1 MEAQRLPGHRTDGW
15 RCQGWTSGGLPMF
28 PATAWHHL
36 RKCPHFHILPLLQ
49 GPSFHYEKNSPGF
62 YSPGGLHCLYHP
74 ASLQHCLSLAP
85 VNLWLSQYTCQK
97 TTKTFFFGQRPL
109 FKLSS
114 FCFSPVPFFLVG
126 GYTSCPASLF
136 ISPCNLGPCSS
147 LLPSSLEMHTY
158 WVTPAWNQLF
168 AGFPVFSGQRP
179 KFSQS
184 PTKQ

>member
-49 GPSFHYEKNSPGF
+49 GPSFHYGERIPQAFIPLGDFTTSTILPLF
-62 YSPGGLHCLYHP
+62 SIVSLLHQWICG
-74 ASLQHCLSLAP
+74 SQP
-85 VNLWLSQYTCQK
+85 VNMPKDNKS
-97 TTKTFFFGQRPL
+97 FFFGQRPL

-126 GYTSCPASLF
+126 GYTLCPASLF
-136 ISPCNLGPCSS
+136 ISPCSLGPCSS
-147 LLPSSLEMHTY
+147 LLPSSLQMHT
-158 WVTPAWNQLF
+158 
-168 AGFPVFSGQRP
+168 
-179 KFSQS
+179 
-184 PTKQ
+184 

>member
-74 ASLQHCLSLAP
+74 ASFSIVSLLHQWICGSQP
-85 VNLWLSQYTCQK
+85 VHMPKDNKNLLLWATA
-97 TTKTFFFGQRPL
+97 TFQAVFFL
-109 FKLSS
+109 LLSS
-114 FCFSPVPFFLVG
+114 AIFLSWRLYFMPCFPLHIPLQS
-126 GYTSCPASLF
+126 
-136 ISPCNLGPCSS
+136 GP
-147 LLPSSLEMHTY
+147 L
-158 WVTPAWNQLF
+158 
-168 AGFPVFSGQRP
+168 
-179 KFSQS
+179 
-184 PTKQ
+184 

>member
-1 MEAQRLPGHRTDGW
+1 MGEGARVGLQVVCPCSQPRHDI
-15 RCQGWTSGGLPMF
+15 TSGNVPISTFFLFSKARLFTMKRIPQAFIPLGDF
-28 PATAWHHL
+28 TASTTLH
-36 RKCPHFHILPLLQ
+36 
-49 GPSFHYEKNSPGF
+49 PS
-62 YSPGGLHCLYHP
+62 
-74 ASLQHCLSLAP
+74 ALSLSCTSESVAH
-85 VNLWLSQYTCQK
+85 SQYTCQK

-147 LLPSSLEMHTY
+147 LLSSSLEMHTY